1 MVDIVE
7 NAESF
12 PPVPLLAMG
21 DKALGGGEQA
31 PANKQAVALAKR
43 TANVKK
49 NLDDLIGVSIHLIGK
64 LGGQDE
70 LEAIN
75 TDGLLKWTG
84 YIVNGV
90 LTVWDGAEWV
100 GINAL
105 VSEAPGNA
113 LSLGEDGKLYVSN
126 DINADIV
133 QSYNAAKE

>member
-7 NAESF
+7 NADSF
-12 PPVPLLAMG
+12 PPVPLLSKG
-21 DKALGGGEQA
+21 DKALGGGEDA
-31 PANKQAVALAKR
+31 PANKQAVALAQR

-49 NLDDLIGVSIHLIGK
+49 TLDDLVGTSIHLIGK

-75 TDGLLKWTG
+75 TEGLLNWTG

-90 LTVWDGAEWV
+90 LTVWDGVEWV
-100 GINAL
+100 GITTS

-113 LSLGEDGKLYVSN
+113 LSVGEDGKLYVPN
-126 DINADIV
+126 NINADIV
-133 QSYNAAKE
+133 QSYNTAKE